1 MLQNSVRLALLS
13 CVCLFAL
20 MDEHT
25 PVQLGLI
32 TKADVSHES
41 SGDVAN
47 TFLIEAVPNPFD
59 WETNRISHFSSLN
72 PGHLQLTHLSLMH
85 DQILI

>member
-1 MLQNSVRLALLS
+1 MVHFPIRVALLS

-20 MDEHT
+20 IDEQT
-25 PVQLGLI
+25 PVQVGLI
-32 TKADVSHES
+32 TKADVCQEVS
-41 SGDVAN
+41 SEAAN

-59 WETNRISHFSSLN
+59 WETNRTSHLSSLN
-72 PGHLQLTHLSLMH
+72 PGHLQLTDLSLMH

>member
-1 MLQNSVRLALLS
+1 MVHFPIRVALLS

-20 MDEHT
+20 MDEQT

-32 TKADVSHES
+32 TKADVSHEG
-41 SGDVAN
+41 SGDVGN
-47 TFLIEAVPNPFD
+47 TFLVEVIPNPFD
-59 WETNRISHFSSLN
+59 WERNRTSHFSSLN
-72 PGHLQLTHLSLMH
+72 PGHLQLTDLSLMH